1 GVANRRDFS
10 QVAERMIARNR
21 FANRPIA
28 LLLFDLDYF
37 KTINDTY
44 GHHAG
49 DAVLTEFCRLA
60 ISLLRPTDLFGRV
73 GGEEF
78 AGLLPDTG
86 RQDAL
91 LLAERVRAALEA
103 PSHTVGGR
111 TFTATVSVGVAVSD
125 QASSDLDALLEA
137 ADQAL
142 YRAKVLGRNR
152 VEPSAN
158 LAELPP
164 LTPRPVLS
172 SGAR

>member
-1 GVANRRDFS
+1 IAAYYRRASLIDPLTGVANRRDFP
-10 QVAERMIARNR
+10 QVAEWMIARNR

-86 RQDAL
+86 CP
-91 LLAERVRAALEA
+91 LAGRAVARRTR
-103 PSHTVGGR
+103 SHLPHCWR
-111 TFTATVSVGVAVSD
+111 AN
-125 QASSDLDALLEA
+125 
-137 ADQAL
+137 L
-142 YRAKVLGRNR
+142 YRDGQRWGRGFR
-152 VEPSAN
+152 PSKF
-158 LAELPP
+158 
-164 LTPRPVLS
+164 
-172 SGAR
+172 